1 MIMVLLFFII
11 IIVKISIK
19 DLYSCL
25 NSLINFWYKMIY
37 WGYLWF
43 IKMYNKLFFIKINF

>member
-1 MIMVLLFFII
+1 MVLLFFII

-25 NSLINFWYKMIY
+25 NSLINFSYKMILL
-37 WGYLWF
+37 G
-43 IKMYNKLFFIKINF
+43 LFMVYKNV

>member
-1 MIMVLLFFII
+1 MIMVILFFII

-25 NSLINFWYKMIY
+25 NSLINFWYKMILL
-37 WGYLWF
+37 G
-43 IKMYNKLFFIKINF
+43 LFMVYKNV